1 MGSVVE
7 MLKNFKFLG
16 INFSED
22 QSWSLLVDPI
32 TQKAHQWVSFVRIE
46 SPLFKAA
53 RQNDVETLKNLIEE
67 KHIDPYERGTV
78 GETVLHVAALYNSK
92 EAAIILLNAFPFL
105 IDEPI
110 DCEMYKG
117 ETALHIAVVNQNVD
131 LIKELLALN
140 ADIKHSRAVGTFF
153 TPGKDCRCYYGEYVL
168 SFAACIGNEQ
178 IVKMIVAHGAPLNAQ
193 DKQGNTV
200 FHMLVLH
207 PNKSMACRMY
217 NFISSLISKEKIEYL
232 ENITNKDGLTP
243 MKLSAFEG
251 DVAMFSHFMQKRK
264 QIYWA
269 FGPVSSTLYD
279 LTGIDTWGD
288 ELSVLDILCSSKK
301 KEHQI
306 TLLLPCPRLIFINE
320 MATHTASFINAR
332 KLLKIT
338 PVKEVLHHKWTN
350 YGFKYFLLWTA
361 LYFLYTIIFTVCCV
375 YRPLAPAGPDG
386 DNITIMVPKPLNF
399 QEPLWKYCLT
409 KGVIHRKK
417 ILQDGEGGEDFS
429 DKENPRNRCT
439 GPREKKEA
447 YVSAE
452 DFARLAGEILTVV
465 GAVLILV
472 TEIPRLIHIGPA
484 KYFGNTVTGGPFHIT
499 MIVYA
504 CFVLIT
510 MILRVLN
517 HEWETVI
524 MAYALI
530 SAWCNVLYFARGF
543 KLLGPLCIMIQKMI
557 FGDLMRFCYVLI
569 IVIIGF
575 GAGFDV
581 HFQALDPNTYLY
593 FRDFTITIFTLFQLM
608 MGLTELPGPPDIKI
622 PDIIIVLY
630 MVYMCFG
637 FVLLL
642 NLFIA
647 LMGDTHY
654 RVVSER
660 KSLWKAQIAATTL
673 LLERRLPAW
682 LWPRA
687 GIPGDLLGLNVDKW
701 YLRVEER
708 SDYQKARKK
717 AEDEEKENI
726 THPRK
731 NRSAYRW
738 KLIHKNI
745 SKSLKK
751 NDVPIRLAQLE
762 QMGNGN
768 NAATCSKYSNG
779 CWSTATEM
787 FFIKLLVTGNI
798 SPGMTTTLILPR
810 SQVCSDVGSSEE
822 KYDSFGFLSACIDNH
837 CL

>member
-1 MGSVVE
+1 MAAFRKAIDCFLNKLKSPISPAQTVSKDNTSDKVE
-7 MLKNFKFLG
+7 LGGRQKNFNNVFEVKNRG
-16 INFSED
+16 
-22 QSWSLLVDPI
+22 
-32 TQKAHQWVSFVRIE
+32 IE

-67 KHIDPYERGTV
+67 KHVDPYERGTV

-92 EAAIILLNAFPFL
+92 EAATILLNAFPFL

-117 ETALHIAVVNQNVD
+117 ETALHIAVVNQNVE

-232 ENITNKDGLTP
+232 ESITNKDGLTP

-251 DVAMFSHFMQKRK
+251 DVA
-264 QIYWA
+264 
-269 FGPVSSTLYD
+269 
-279 LTGIDTWGD
+279 
-288 ELSVLDILCSSKK
+288 
-301 KEHQI
+301 
-306 TLLLPCPRLIFINE
+306 
-320 MATHTASFINAR
+320 
-332 KLLKIT
+332 
-338 PVKEVLHHKWTN
+338 
-350 YGFKYFLLWTA
+350 
-361 LYFLYTIIFTVCCV
+361 
-375 YRPLAPAGPDG
+375 
-386 DNITIMVPKPLNF
+386 
-399 QEPLWKYCLT
+399 
-409 KGVIHRKK
+409 
-417 ILQDGEGGEDFS
+417 
-429 DKENPRNRCT
+429 
-439 GPREKKEA
+439 EA

-593 FRDFTITIFTLFQLM
+593 FRDLTITIFTLFQLM
-608 MGLTELPGPPDIKI
+608 MGLTELPGPPEIKI

-738 KLIHKNI
+738 NLIHKNI
-745 SKSLKK
+745 SKSIKK
-751 NDVPIRLAQLE
+751 NNVP
-762 QMGNGN
+762 
-768 NAATCSKYSNG
+768 SD
-779 CWSTATEM
+779 
-787 FFIKLLVTGNI
+787 
-798 SPGMTTTLILPR
+798 MTTL
-810 SQVCSDVGSSEE
+810 
-822 KYDSFGFLSACIDNH
+822 
-837 CL
+837 

>member
-1 MGSVVE
+1 
-7 MLKNFKFLG
+7 
-16 INFSED
+16 
-22 QSWSLLVDPI
+22 
-32 TQKAHQWVSFVRIE
+32 
-46 SPLFKAA
+46 
-53 RQNDVETLKNLIEE
+53 
-67 KHIDPYERGTV
+67 
-78 GETVLHVAALYNSK
+78 
-92 EAAIILLNAFPFL
+92 
-105 IDEPI
+105 
-110 DCEMYKG
+110 MYKG
-117 ETALHIAVVNQNVD
+117 ETALHIAVVNQNVE

-232 ENITNKDGLTP
+232 ESITNKDGLTP

-301 KEHQI
+301 KE
-306 TLLLPCPRLIFINE
+306 
-320 MATHTASFINAR
+320 AR

-350 YGFKYFLLWTA
+350 YGFKYFLLWTT

-375 YRPLAPAGPDG
+375 YRPLTPAGPDG
-386 DNITIMVPKPLNF
+386 DNITIMVPKPLN
-399 QEPLWKYCLT
+399 
-409 KGVIHRKK
+409 
-417 ILQDGEGGEDFS
+417 
-429 DKENPRNRCT
+429 
-439 GPREKKEA
+439 EA

-504 CFVLIT
+504 CFILIT

-608 MGLTELPGPPDIKI
+608 MGLTELPGPPEIKI

-687 GIPGDLLGLNVDKW
+687 GIPGDLLGLSVDKW

-738 KLIHKNI
+738 NLIHKNI
-745 SKSLKK
+745 SKSIKK
-751 NDVPIRLAQLE
+751 NDVP
-762 QMGNGN
+762 
-768 NAATCSKYSNG
+768 SD
-779 CWSTATEM
+779 
-787 FFIKLLVTGNI
+787 
-798 SPGMTTTLILPR
+798 MTTL
-810 SQVCSDVGSSEE
+810 
-822 KYDSFGFLSACIDNH
+822 
-837 CL
+837 

>member
-1 MGSVVE
+1 MAAFRKAIDCFLNR
-7 MLKNFKFLG
+7 LKNPTSPTQSASKDSASDKVGLG
-16 INFSED
+16 GRQKNFNNVFE
-22 QSWSLLVDPI
+22 VKNRG
-32 TQKAHQWVSFVRIE
+32 TE

-53 RQNDVETLKNLIEE
+53 RENDVETLKNLIQE
-67 KHIDPYERGTV
+67 KNVDPYERGSV

-153 TPGKDCRCYYGEYVL
+153 TPGKDCRCYYGEYAL

-251 DVAMFSHFMQKRK
+251 DVAMFSHFMKKRK

-301 KEHQI
+301 KE
-306 TLLLPCPRLIFINE
+306 
-320 MATHTASFINAR
+320 AR

-338 PVKEVLHHKWTN
+338 PVKEVLHQKWTN

-375 YRPLAPAGPDG
+375 YRPLTPAGPNG
-386 DNITIMVPKPLNF
+386 DNITIMVPKPLN
-399 QEPLWKYCLT
+399 
-409 KGVIHRKK
+409 
-417 ILQDGEGGEDFS
+417 
-429 DKENPRNRCT
+429 
-439 GPREKKEA
+439 EA
-447 YVSAE
+447 YATAE

-465 GAVLILV
+465 GAILILV

-687 GIPGDLLGLNVDKW
+687 GIPGDLLGLNVEKW

-717 AEDEEKENI
+717 SENEEKENV

-751 NDVPIRLAQLE
+751 NEDA
-762 QMGNGN
+762 
-768 NAATCSKYSNG
+768 CD
-779 CWSTATEM
+779 
-787 FFIKLLVTGNI
+787 
-798 SPGMTTTLILPR
+798 MTTL
-810 SQVCSDVGSSEE
+810 
-822 KYDSFGFLSACIDNH
+822 
-837 CL
+837 

>member
-1 MGSVVE
+1 MAAFRKAIDCFLNR
-7 MLKNFKFLG
+7 LKNPISPTPSASKDSTADKVGLG
-16 INFSED
+16 GRQKNFNNVFE
-22 QSWSLLVDPI
+22 VKNRG
-32 TQKAHQWVSFVRIE
+32 TE

-53 RQNDVETLKNLIEE
+53 RQNDVETMKNLIQE
-67 KHIDPYERGTV
+67 KNVDPYERGAV

-92 EAAIILLNAFPFL
+92 EAAVILLNAFPFL

-117 ETALHIAVVNQNVD
+117 ETALHIAVVNQNVE

-301 KEHQI
+301 KE
-306 TLLLPCPRLIFINE
+306 
-320 MATHTASFINAR
+320 AR

-386 DNITIMVPKPLNF
+386 DNITIMIPKPLN
-399 QEPLWKYCLT
+399 
-409 KGVIHRKK
+409 
-417 ILQDGEGGEDFS
+417 
-429 DKENPRNRCT
+429 
-439 GPREKKEA
+439 EA
-447 YVSAE
+447 YASAE

-581 HFQALDPNTYLY
+581 HFQTLDPNTYLY

-687 GIPGDLLGLNVDKW
+687 GIPGDLLGLNVEKW

-717 AEDEEKENI
+717 SENEEKENI
-726 THPRK
+726 SHPRK

-751 NDVPIRLAQLE
+751 NDDA
-762 QMGNGN
+762 
-768 NAATCSKYSNG
+768 CD
-779 CWSTATEM
+779 
-787 FFIKLLVTGNI
+787 
-798 SPGMTTTLILPR
+798 MTTL
-810 SQVCSDVGSSEE
+810 
-822 KYDSFGFLSACIDNH
+822 
-837 CL
+837 

>member
-1 MGSVVE
+1 M
-7 MLKNFKFLG
+7 
-16 INFSED
+16 
-22 QSWSLLVDPI
+22 
-32 TQKAHQWVSFVRIE
+32 
-46 SPLFKAA
+46 
-53 RQNDVETLKNLIEE
+53 
-67 KHIDPYERGTV
+67 
-78 GETVLHVAALYNSK
+78 
-92 EAAIILLNAFPFL
+92 
-105 IDEPI
+105 DEPI

-140 ADIKHSRAVGTFF
+140 ADIKNSRAVGTFF

-232 ENITNKDGLTP
+232 ESITNKEGLTP

-301 KEHQI
+301 KE
-306 TLLLPCPRLIFINE
+306 
-320 MATHTASFINAR
+320 AR

-375 YRPLAPAGPDG
+375 YRPLAPAGPGG
-386 DNITIMVPKPLNF
+386 DNITIMVPKPLN
-399 QEPLWKYCLT
+399 
-409 KGVIHRKK
+409 
-417 ILQDGEGGEDFS
+417 
-429 DKENPRNRCT
+429 
-439 GPREKKEA
+439 EA
-447 YVSAE
+447 YASAE

-687 GIPGDLLGLNVDKW
+687 GIPGDLLGLNVEKW

-726 THPRK
+726 SHPRK

-751 NDVPIRLAQLE
+751 NDVP
-762 QMGNGN
+762 
-768 NAATCSKYSNG
+768 SD
-779 CWSTATEM
+779 
-787 FFIKLLVTGNI
+787 
-798 SPGMTTTLILPR
+798 MTTL
-810 SQVCSDVGSSEE
+810 
-822 KYDSFGFLSACIDNH
+822 
-837 CL
+837 

>member
-1 MGSVVE
+1 M
-7 MLKNFKFLG
+7 
-16 INFSED
+16 
-22 QSWSLLVDPI
+22 
-32 TQKAHQWVSFVRIE
+32 
-46 SPLFKAA
+46 
-53 RQNDVETLKNLIEE
+53 
-67 KHIDPYERGTV
+67 
-78 GETVLHVAALYNSK
+78 
-92 EAAIILLNAFPFL
+92 
-105 IDEPI
+105 DEPI

-117 ETALHIAVVNQNVD
+117 ETTLHIAVVNQNVD

-140 ADIKHSRAVGTFF
+140 ADIKNSRAVGTFF

-232 ENITNKDGLTP
+232 ESITNKEGLTP

-301 KEHQI
+301 KE
-306 TLLLPCPRLIFINE
+306 
-320 MATHTASFINAR
+320 AR

-375 YRPLAPAGPDG
+375 YRPLAPAGPGG
-386 DNITIMVPKPLNF
+386 DNITIMVPKPLN
-399 QEPLWKYCLT
+399 
-409 KGVIHRKK
+409 
-417 ILQDGEGGEDFS
+417 
-429 DKENPRNRCT
+429 
-439 GPREKKEA
+439 EA

-687 GIPGDLLGLNVDKW
+687 GIPGDLLGLNVEKW

-726 THPRK
+726 SHPRK

-745 SKSLKK
+745 SKNMKK
-751 NDVPIRLAQLE
+751 NDVP
-762 QMGNGN
+762 
-768 NAATCSKYSNG
+768 SD
-779 CWSTATEM
+779 
-787 FFIKLLVTGNI
+787 
-798 SPGMTTTLILPR
+798 MTTL
-810 SQVCSDVGSSEE
+810 
-822 KYDSFGFLSACIDNH
+822 
-837 CL
+837 

>member
-1 MGSVVE
+1 MAAFRKAIDCFINKLKSPISPAQTVSKDNTSDKVE
-7 MLKNFKFLG
+7 LGGRQKNFNNVFEVKNRG
-16 INFSED
+16 
-22 QSWSLLVDPI
+22 
-32 TQKAHQWVSFVRIE
+32 IE

-53 RQNDVETLKNLIEE
+53 RQNDVETLKNLIED
-67 KHIDPYERGTV
+67 KHVDPYERGTV

-92 EAAIILLNAFPFL
+92 EAATILLNAFPFL

-117 ETALHIAVVNQNVD
+117 ETALHIAVVNQNVE

-232 ENITNKDGLTP
+232 ESITNKDGLTP

-301 KEHQI
+301 KE
-306 TLLLPCPRLIFINE
+306 
-320 MATHTASFINAR
+320 AR

-350 YGFKYFLLWTA
+350 YGFKYFLLWTT

-375 YRPLAPAGPDG
+375 YRPLTPAGPDG
-386 DNITIMVPKPLNF
+386 DNITIMVPKPLN
-399 QEPLWKYCLT
+399 
-409 KGVIHRKK
+409 
-417 ILQDGEGGEDFS
+417 
-429 DKENPRNRCT
+429 
-439 GPREKKEA
+439 EA

-504 CFVLIT
+504 CFILIT

-608 MGLTELPGPPDIKI
+608 MGLTELPGPPEIKI

-687 GIPGDLLGLNVDKW
+687 GIPGDLLGLSVDKW

-738 KLIHKNI
+738 NLIHKNI
-745 SKSLKK
+745 SKSIKK
-751 NDVPIRLAQLE
+751 NDVP
-762 QMGNGN
+762 
-768 NAATCSKYSNG
+768 SD
-779 CWSTATEM
+779 
-787 FFIKLLVTGNI
+787 
-798 SPGMTTTLILPR
+798 MTTL
-810 SQVCSDVGSSEE
+810 
-822 KYDSFGFLSACIDNH
+822 
-837 CL
+837 

>member
-1 MGSVVE
+1 MAAFRKAIDRFINK
-7 MLKNFKFLG
+7 LKNPISPAQAVSKDSPSDKVELG
-16 INFSED
+16 GRQKNFNNVFE
-22 QSWSLLVDPI
+22 V
-32 TQKAHQWVSFVRIE
+32 KNRGIE

-67 KHIDPYERGTV
+67 KHVDPYERGTV

-153 TPGKDCRCYYGEYVL
+153 TPGKDCRCYY
-168 SFAACIGNEQ
+168 ACIGNEQ

-232 ENITNKDGLTP
+232 ESITNKDGLTP

-301 KEHQI
+301 KE
-306 TLLLPCPRLIFINE
+306 
-320 MATHTASFINAR
+320 AR

-375 YRPLAPAGPDG
+375 YRPLTPAGPDG
-386 DNITIMVPKPLNF
+386 DNITIMVPKPLN
-399 QEPLWKYCLT
+399 
-409 KGVIHRKK
+409 
-417 ILQDGEGGEDFS
+417 
-429 DKENPRNRCT
+429 
-439 GPREKKEA
+439 EA
-447 YVSAE
+447 YASAE

-504 CFVLIT
+504 CFILIT

-687 GIPGDLLGLNVDKW
+687 GIPGGLLGLNVDKW

-751 NDVPIRLAQLE
+751 NDVPSD
-762 QMGNGN
+762 M
-768 NAATCSKYSNG
+768 AA
-779 CWSTATEM
+779 
-787 FFIKLLVTGNI
+787 L
-798 SPGMTTTLILPR
+798 
-810 SQVCSDVGSSEE
+810 
-822 KYDSFGFLSACIDNH
+822 
-837 CL
+837 

>member
-1 MGSVVE
+1 MAAFRKAIDCFINRVKNPISPGQSVSKDNTSDKLE
-7 MLKNFKFLG
+7 LGGRQKNFNNVFEVKSRG
-16 INFSED
+16 
-22 QSWSLLVDPI
+22 
-32 TQKAHQWVSFVRIE
+32 IE

-53 RQNDVETLKNLIEE
+53 RQNDVESLKNLLEE
-67 KHIDPYERGTV
+67 KHVDPFERGTV

-92 EAAIILLNAFPFL
+92 EAAIILLNTFPFL
-105 IDEPI
+105 MDEPI

-140 ADIKHSRAVGTFF
+140 ADIKNSRAVGTFF

-232 ENITNKDGLTP
+232 ESITNKEGLTP

-301 KEHQI
+301 KE
-306 TLLLPCPRLIFINE
+306 
-320 MATHTASFINAR
+320 AR

-375 YRPLAPAGPDG
+375 YRPLAPAGPGG
-386 DNITIMVPKPLNF
+386 DNITIMVPKPLN
-399 QEPLWKYCLT
+399 
-409 KGVIHRKK
+409 
-417 ILQDGEGGEDFS
+417 
-429 DKENPRNRCT
+429 
-439 GPREKKEA
+439 EA
-447 YVSAE
+447 YASAE

-687 GIPGDLLGLNVDKW
+687 GIPGDLLGLNVEKW

-726 THPRK
+726 SHPRK

-751 NDVPIRLAQLE
+751 NDVP
-762 QMGNGN
+762 
-768 NAATCSKYSNG
+768 SD
-779 CWSTATEM
+779 
-787 FFIKLLVTGNI
+787 
-798 SPGMTTTLILPR
+798 MTTL
-810 SQVCSDVGSSEE
+810 
-822 KYDSFGFLSACIDNH
+822 
-837 CL
+837 

>member
-1 MGSVVE
+1 MAAFRKAIDCFLNKLKSPISPAQTVSKDNTSDKVE
-7 MLKNFKFLG
+7 LRGRQKNFNNVFEVKNRG
-16 INFSED
+16 
-22 QSWSLLVDPI
+22 
-32 TQKAHQWVSFVRIE
+32 IE

-67 KHIDPYERGTV
+67 KHVDPYER
-78 GETVLHVAALYNSK
+78 
-92 EAAIILLNAFPFL
+92 
-105 IDEPI
+105 
-110 DCEMYKG
+110 
-117 ETALHIAVVNQNVD
+117 
-131 LIKELLALN
+131 
-140 ADIKHSRAVGTFF
+140 
-153 TPGKDCRCYYGEYVL
+153 GEYVL

-232 ENITNKDGLTP
+232 ESITNKDGLTP

-301 KEHQI
+301 KE
-306 TLLLPCPRLIFINE
+306 
-320 MATHTASFINAR
+320 AR

-386 DNITIMVPKPLNF
+386 DNITIMVPKPLN
-399 QEPLWKYCLT
+399 
-409 KGVIHRKK
+409 
-417 ILQDGEGGEDFS
+417 
-429 DKENPRNRCT
+429 
-439 GPREKKEA
+439 EA

-608 MGLTELPGPPDIKI
+608 MGLTELPGPPEIKI

-738 KLIHKNI
+738 NLIHKNI
-745 SKSLKK
+745 SKSIKK
-751 NDVPIRLAQLE
+751 NNVP
-762 QMGNGN
+762 
-768 NAATCSKYSNG
+768 SD
-779 CWSTATEM
+779 
-787 FFIKLLVTGNI
+787 
-798 SPGMTTTLILPR
+798 MTTL
-810 SQVCSDVGSSEE
+810 
-822 KYDSFGFLSACIDNH
+822 
-837 CL
+837 

>member
-1 MGSVVE
+1 MNIKKTIK
-7 MLKNFKFLG
+7 MAAFRKAIDCFLNRLKNPISPTQSGSKDSTSDKVGLG
-16 INFSED
+16 GRQKNFNNVFE
-22 QSWSLLVDPI
+22 VKNRG
-32 TQKAHQWVSFVRIE
+32 TE

-53 RQNDVETLKNLIEE
+53 RQNDVETLKNLIQE
-67 KHIDPYERGTV
+67 KNVDPYERGAV

-140 ADIKHSRAVGTFF
+140 ADIKHSRAVGSFF

-301 KEHQI
+301 KE
-306 TLLLPCPRLIFINE
+306 
-320 MATHTASFINAR
+320 AR

-375 YRPLAPAGPDG
+375 YRPLTPAGADG
-386 DNITIMVPKPLNF
+386 DNITIMIPKPLN
-399 QEPLWKYCLT
+399 
-409 KGVIHRKK
+409 
-417 ILQDGEGGEDFS
+417 
-429 DKENPRNRCT
+429 
-439 GPREKKEA
+439 EA
-447 YVSAE
+447 YASAE

-504 CFVLIT
+504 SFVLIT

-687 GIPGDLLGLNVDKW
+687 GIPGDLLGLNVEKW

-717 AEDEEKENI
+717 SENEEKENI

-751 NDVPIRLAQLE
+751 NDDA
-762 QMGNGN
+762 
-768 NAATCSKYSNG
+768 CD
-779 CWSTATEM
+779 
-787 FFIKLLVTGNI
+787 
-798 SPGMTTTLILPR
+798 MTTL
-810 SQVCSDVGSSEE
+810 
-822 KYDSFGFLSACIDNH
+822 
-837 CL
+837 

>member
-1 MGSVVE
+1 M
-7 MLKNFKFLG
+7 
-16 INFSED
+16 
-22 QSWSLLVDPI
+22 
-32 TQKAHQWVSFVRIE
+32 
-46 SPLFKAA
+46 
-53 RQNDVETLKNLIEE
+53 
-67 KHIDPYERGTV
+67 
-78 GETVLHVAALYNSK
+78 
-92 EAAIILLNAFPFL
+92 
-105 IDEPI
+105 DEPI
-110 DCEMYKG
+110 DCEMYKVAVPSG

-140 ADIKHSRAVGTFF
+140 ADIKNSRAVGTFF

-232 ENITNKDGLTP
+232 ESITNKEGLTP

-301 KEHQI
+301 KE
-306 TLLLPCPRLIFINE
+306 
-320 MATHTASFINAR
+320 AR

-375 YRPLAPAGPDG
+375 YRPLAPAGPGG
-386 DNITIMVPKPLNF
+386 DNITIMVPKPLN
-399 QEPLWKYCLT
+399 
-409 KGVIHRKK
+409 
-417 ILQDGEGGEDFS
+417 
-429 DKENPRNRCT
+429 
-439 GPREKKEA
+439 EA
-447 YVSAE
+447 YASAE

-687 GIPGDLLGLNVDKW
+687 GIPGDLLGLNVEKW

-726 THPRK
+726 SHPRK

-751 NDVPIRLAQLE
+751 NDVP
-762 QMGNGN
+762 
-768 NAATCSKYSNG
+768 SD
-779 CWSTATEM
+779 
-787 FFIKLLVTGNI
+787 
-798 SPGMTTTLILPR
+798 MTTL
-810 SQVCSDVGSSEE
+810 
-822 KYDSFGFLSACIDNH
+822 
-837 CL
+837 

>member
-1 MGSVVE
+1 
-7 MLKNFKFLG
+7 
-16 INFSED
+16 
-22 QSWSLLVDPI
+22 
-32 TQKAHQWVSFVRIE
+32 
-46 SPLFKAA
+46 
-53 RQNDVETLKNLIEE
+53 
-67 KHIDPYERGTV
+67 
-78 GETVLHVAALYNSK
+78 
-92 EAAIILLNAFPFL
+92 
-105 IDEPI
+105 
-110 DCEMYKG
+110 MYKG

-232 ENITNKDGLTP
+232 ESITNKDGLTP

-301 KEHQI
+301 KE
-306 TLLLPCPRLIFINE
+306 
-320 MATHTASFINAR
+320 AR

-375 YRPLAPAGPDG
+375 YRPLTPAGPDG
-386 DNITIMVPKPLNF
+386 DNITIMVPKPLN
-399 QEPLWKYCLT
+399 
-409 KGVIHRKK
+409 
-417 ILQDGEGGEDFS
+417 
-429 DKENPRNRCT
+429 
-439 GPREKKEA
+439 EA
-447 YVSAE
+447 YASAE

-504 CFVLIT
+504 CFILIT

-687 GIPGDLLGLNVDKW
+687 GIPGGLLGLNVDKW

-751 NDVPIRLAQLE
+751 NDVPSD
-762 QMGNGN
+762 M
-768 NAATCSKYSNG
+768 AA
-779 CWSTATEM
+779 
-787 FFIKLLVTGNI
+787 L
-798 SPGMTTTLILPR
+798 
-810 SQVCSDVGSSEE
+810 
-822 KYDSFGFLSACIDNH
+822 
-837 CL
+837 

>member
-1 MGSVVE
+1 MFR
-7 MLKNFKFLG
+7 LKNPTSPTQSASKDSASDKVGLG
-16 INFSED
+16 GRQKNFNNVFE
-22 QSWSLLVDPI
+22 VKNRG
-32 TQKAHQWVSFVRIE
+32 TE

-53 RQNDVETLKNLIEE
+53 RENDVETLKNLIQE
-67 KHIDPYERGTV
+67 KNVDPYERGAV

-153 TPGKDCRCYYGEYVL
+153 TPGKDCRCYYG
-168 SFAACIGNEQ
+168 
-178 IVKMIVAHGAPLNAQ
+178 
-193 DKQGNTV
+193 NTV

-251 DVAMFSHFMQKRK
+251 DVAMFSHFMKKRK

-301 KEHQI
+301 KE
-306 TLLLPCPRLIFINE
+306 
-320 MATHTASFINAR
+320 AR

-375 YRPLAPAGPDG
+375 YRPLTPAGPDG
-386 DNITIMVPKPLNF
+386 DNITIMVPKPLN
-399 QEPLWKYCLT
+399 
-409 KGVIHRKK
+409 
-417 ILQDGEGGEDFS
+417 
-429 DKENPRNRCT
+429 
-439 GPREKKEA
+439 EA
-447 YVSAE
+447 YATAE

-465 GAVLILV
+465 GAILILV

-687 GIPGDLLGLNVDKW
+687 GIPGDLLGLNVEKW

-717 AEDEEKENI
+717 SENEEKENV

-751 NDVPIRLAQLE
+751 NEDA
-762 QMGNGN
+762 
-768 NAATCSKYSNG
+768 CD
-779 CWSTATEM
+779 
-787 FFIKLLVTGNI
+787 
-798 SPGMTTTLILPR
+798 MTTL
-810 SQVCSDVGSSEE
+810 
-822 KYDSFGFLSACIDNH
+822 
-837 CL
+837 

>member
-1 MGSVVE
+1 MAAFRKAIDCFLNR
-7 MLKNFKFLG
+7 LKNPISPTQSASKDSTSDQVALG
-16 INFSED
+16 GRQKNFNNVFE
-22 QSWSLLVDPI
+22 VKNRG
-32 TQKAHQWVSFVRIE
+32 TE

-53 RQNDVETLKNLIEE
+53 RQNDVETLKNLIQE
-67 KHIDPYERGTV
+67 KNVDPYERGAV

-178 IVKMIVAHGAPLNAQ
+178 VVKMIVAHGAPLNAQ

-217 NFISSLISKEKIEYL
+217 NFISSLISKEKIEYF

-301 KEHQI
+301 KE
-306 TLLLPCPRLIFINE
+306 
-320 MATHTASFINAR
+320 AR

-338 PVKEVLHHKWTN
+338 PVKEVLHQKWTN

-386 DNITIMVPKPLNF
+386 DNITIMIPKPLN
-399 QEPLWKYCLT
+399 
-409 KGVIHRKK
+409 
-417 ILQDGEGGEDFS
+417 
-429 DKENPRNRCT
+429 
-439 GPREKKEA
+439 EA
-447 YVSAE
+447 YASAE

-687 GIPGDLLGLNVDKW
+687 GIPGDLLGLNVEKW

-717 AEDEEKENI
+717 SENEEKENV

-751 NDVPIRLAQLE
+751 NDDA
-762 QMGNGN
+762 
-768 NAATCSKYSNG
+768 CD
-779 CWSTATEM
+779 
-787 FFIKLLVTGNI
+787 
-798 SPGMTTTLILPR
+798 MTTL
-810 SQVCSDVGSSEE
+810 
-822 KYDSFGFLSACIDNH
+822 
-837 CL
+837 